1 MERVKGCYIS
11 NLLGVSVYD
20 SSNIYLGKLNDLIV
34 TSDEHLPVVQG
45 LRIKNKDSLKEIAF
59 KSLGIYKGG
68 KKYKIIVD
76 NYFEYVRDKNF
87 YSLSNDILDRQIVDI
102 NGRRVVRV
110 NDLRLAEIGEGY
122 KVVAVDIGFR
132 GLLRRLGILNFVEGI
147 LSKIGRNFAD
157 SLVIWDNVEPIK
169 GQVDRITLSI
179 PYKKLKSLHPADIAD
194 ILEDIDANYRNHIF
208 KTFDSRLA
216 ADTLEE
222 FEDEYQS
229 NLVENIDAKLA
240 KEIFEN
246 MPNDEIADIL
256 EDVDE
261 EKVEKILQNM
271 DKSDAQEIKELLKY
285 DDNTVGSIMNKD
297 YIAFN
302 QNKSVDEV
310 IKELRET
317 KPSSEIAY
325 YLYVI
330 DNDERLTGVVS
341 LRDLII
347 SSPDAKLKE
356 IMQKNIIYVYDT
368 DTLDDLTE
376 LVTKYELL
384 AIPVVNNERVLLGMA
399 ILNDIVDEV
408 LLPRWKKIL
417 KRSA

>member
-11 NLLGVSVYD
+11 NLLSVSVYD
-20 SSNIYLGKLNDLIV
+20 STNIYLGKLNDLIV
-34 TSDEHLPVVQG
+34 TSDEHLPAVQG
-45 LRIKNKDSLKEIAF
+45 LRIKNRDALKEIAF
-59 KSLGIYKGG
+59 KSLGIFKDD
-68 KKYKIIVD
+68 KRYKIIVD
-76 NYFEYVRDKNF
+76 NYFEYKRDKNF
-87 YSLSNDILDRQIVDI
+87 YSLSNDILDKQIVDI

-110 NDLRLAEIGEGY
+110 NDLRLAEIGENY
-122 KVVAVDIGFR
+122 KVIAVDIGLR
-132 GLLRRLGILNFVEGI
+132 GILRRLGVLNFAEF
-147 LSKIGRNFAD
+147 LASKFGRNLPD
-157 SLVIWDNVEPIK
+157 SLVIWDSVEPIK

-194 ILEDIDANYRNHIF
+194 ILEDLDANYRSHIF
-208 KTFDSRLA
+208 KTFDTRLA

-222 FEDEYQS
+222 FEDEYQAD
-229 NLVENIDAKLA
+229 LVENIDIKLA

-261 EKVEKILQNM
+261 EQVEKILEKM
-271 DKSDAQEIKELLKY
+271 DRSDAQEIKELLKY
-285 DDNTVGSIMNKD
+285 DDDLVGSIMNKD

-302 QNKSVDEV
+302 HEKAVDEV

-330 DNDERLTGVVS
+330 DNDERLLGVVS
-341 LRDLII
+341 LRDLIV
-347 SSPDAKLKE
+347 SSPNLKLKD
-356 IMQKNIIYVYDT
+356 IMQSNIIYVYDT

-376 LVTKYELL
+376 IVTKYELL
-384 AIPVVNNERVLLGMA
+384 AIPVINKEKVLLGMA

>member
-1 MERVKGCYIS
+1 MR
-11 NLLGVSVYD
+11 
-20 SSNIYLGKLNDLIV
+20 
-34 TSDEHLPVVQG
+34 
-45 LRIKNKDSLKEIAF
+45 
-59 KSLGIYKGG
+59 
-68 KKYKIIVD
+68 
-76 NYFEYVRDKNF
+76 
-87 YSLSNDILDRQIVDI
+87 
-102 NGRRVVRV
+102 
-110 NDLRLAEIGEGY
+110 
-122 KVVAVDIGFR
+122 
-132 GLLRRLGILNFVEGI
+132 
-147 LSKIGRNFAD
+147 
-157 SLVIWDNVEPIK
+157 
-169 GQVDRITLSI
+169 
-179 PYKKLKSLHPADIAD
+179 KKLK
-194 ILEDIDANYRNHIF
+194 
-208 KTFDSRLA
+208 
-216 ADTLEE
+216 
-222 FEDEYQS
+222 
-229 NLVENIDAKLA
+229 
-240 KEIFEN
+240 
-246 MPNDEIADIL
+246 
-256 EDVDE
+256 
-261 EKVEKILQNM
+261 KILQNM

>member
-11 NLLGVSVYD
+11 NLLGISVYD

-59 KSLGIYKGG
+59 KTFGIYKEG

-76 NYFEYVRDKNF
+76 NYFEYIRDKNF

-122 KVVAVDIGFR
+122 KVVAVDIGLR
-132 GLLRRLGILNFVEGI
+132 GLLRRLGILNLIEGI

-194 ILEDIDANYRNHIF
+194 ILEDLDANYRSHIF

-229 NLVENIDAKLA
+229 DLVENIDAKLA

-285 DDNTVGSIMNKD
+285 DDNTVGSIMNKE

-325 YLYVI
+325 YLYVV
-330 DNDERLTGVVS
+330 DNDERLIGVVS

-384 AIPVVNNERVLLGMA
+384 AIPVVNNEKILLGMA